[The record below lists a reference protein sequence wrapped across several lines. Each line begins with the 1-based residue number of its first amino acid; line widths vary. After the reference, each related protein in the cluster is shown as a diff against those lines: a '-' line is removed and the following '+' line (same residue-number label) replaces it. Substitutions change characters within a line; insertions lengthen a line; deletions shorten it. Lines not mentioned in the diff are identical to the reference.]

1 MKAKRLPGGENMK
14 DRRKGERRSFTWDRK
29 LPDILLWNKERRQTI
44 IKAGRR
50 VDVEDRRSEDNYFCY
65 KERRKK

>member
-1 MKAKRLPGGENMK
+1 MK

-50 VDVEDRRSEDNYFCY
+50 VGVEDRRSEYNYFY
-65 KERRKK
+65 TQPNIASRPDRRKK